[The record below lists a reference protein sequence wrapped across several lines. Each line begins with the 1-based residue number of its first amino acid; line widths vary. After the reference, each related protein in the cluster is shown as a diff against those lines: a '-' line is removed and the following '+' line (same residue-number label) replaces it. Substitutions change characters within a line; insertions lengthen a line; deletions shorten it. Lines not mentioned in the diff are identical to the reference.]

1 MHKKKLQSEDGNAV
15 DLILD
20 GQAISLTDSGR
31 FAGVIDV
38 EPQRVQTVKQVFD
51 LLKQLPVEEPA
62 PDLVGRTIR
71 HVDAVAALDGSAI
84 LRPTH
89 RDNRPSA

>member
-20 GQAISLTDSGR
+20 GQNISLTDSGR

-38 EPQRVQTVKQVFD
+38 EPQRVQSVKHVLD
-51 LLKQLPVEEPA
+51 LLRQCPAEEPA
-62 PDLVGRTIR
+62 PDLARRTIR
-71 HVDAVAALDGSAI
+71 RIDAREALDRSSI
-84 LRPTH
+84 LRAADH
-89 RDNRPSA
+89 DDRPSA